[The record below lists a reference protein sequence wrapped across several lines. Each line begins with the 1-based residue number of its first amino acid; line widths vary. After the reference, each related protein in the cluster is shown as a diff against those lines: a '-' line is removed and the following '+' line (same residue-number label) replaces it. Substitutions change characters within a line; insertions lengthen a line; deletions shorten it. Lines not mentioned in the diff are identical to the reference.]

1 MGLGRLVGPVRYSGV
16 HTSAI
21 GLVPKSGGR
30 WRMIVDHSAPPVH
43 SVNSGI
49 PVGPSSLSYSSVDDA
64 VRLIL
69 QVGRSA
75 ELVKIDLKDAY
86 RMFPIHPEDQNLLV
100 ILWRDQVFVDRAL
113 PFGLRSAPKIFSAV
127 ADAAAW
133 VLHGSGVY
141 LQVHYLD
148 DFLFVASPRVG
159 VLLSFTQ
166 Y

>member
-1 MGLGRLVGPVRYSGV
+1 L
-16 HTSAI
+16 
-21 GLVPKSGGR
+21 
-30 WRMIVDHSAPPVH
+30 
-43 SVNSGI
+43 
-49 PVGPSSLSYSSVDDA
+49 YSSVDDA

-86 RMFPIHPEDQNLLV
+86 RMVPIHPEDQHLLG

-113 PFGLRSAPKIFSAV
+113 PFGLRSAPKIFTAV

-133 VLHGSGVY
+133 VLHGAGVH

-148 DFLFVASPRVG
+148 DFLFVASPG
-159 VLLSFTQ
+159 SGAAVLHTVLATFSRLGLQVAGHKTEGPSPQVTFLGILLDSELFQ
-166 Y
+166 LRLPPIKLERL